1 MKSIMDICYSK
12 EANQYLDVHLPEC
25 DTFPVFLYFHGGGI
39 ERGDKAGG
47 VKVFTEYLTARG
59 IAVVSAN
66 YRMYP
71 TAKYPDFI
79 EDAAA
84 ATAWVFANMKN
95 YGNVTG
101 IYVGGSSA
109 GGYLSQMLC
118 FDRHY
123 LEKHHLAPTDIAGFI
138 HDAGQP
144 TAHFNVLRER
154 GVDSRRVIVDESA
167 PLYHI
172 GADEEYPPM
181 LIIVSDNDMEN
192 RYEQTMLV
200 MSTLKH
206 FGLDGNVKLQVMES
220 THCAYIGKV
229 DEKGV
234 SIFGKLIADYIES
247 IDPIVGCK

>member
-1 MKSIMDICYSK
+1 MKSFTDICYSK
-12 EANQYLDVHLPEC
+12 ESNQYLDVHLPEC
-25 DTFPVFLYFHGGGI
+25 DQFPVFLYFHGGGI
-39 ERGDKAGG
+39 ESGDKAQRLDL
-47 VKVFTEYLTARG
+47 FISHLTAHG

-71 TAKYPDFI
+71 TAKYPEFI
-79 EDAAA
+79 EDAAC
-84 ATAWVFANMKN
+84 ATAWVFANMRN
-95 YGNVTG
+95 YGEVTG

-109 GGYLSQMLC
+109 GGYISQMLC
-118 FDRHY
+118 FDKHY
-123 LEKHHLAPTDIAGFI
+123 LAKHSLAPTDITGFI

-154 GVDSRRVIVDESA
+154 GIDSRRVIVDESA

-172 GADEEYPPM
+172 GVDEKYPPM
-181 LIIVSDNDMEN
+181 LIIVSDNDMKN

-206 FGLDGNVKLQVMES
+206 FGLDENVKLQVMES
-220 THCAYIGKV
+220 THCAYIQKA

-234 SIFGKLIADYIES
+234 SIFGKLVSDFILGE
-247 IDPIVGCK
+247 

>member
-1 MKSIMDICYSK
+1 MKSFTDICYSK

-25 DTFPVFLYFHGGGI
+25 DQFPVFLYFHGGGI
-39 ERGDKAGG
+39 ERGDKAAGRYDAFI
-47 VKVFTEYLTARG
+47 KHMTDKG

-71 TAKYPDFI
+71 NAKYPEFI
-79 EDAAA
+79 EDAAC
-84 ATAWVFANMKN
+84 ATAWVCANMKN
-95 YGNVTG
+95 YGEITA

-118 FDRHY
+118 FDKKY
-123 LEKHHLAPTDIAGFI
+123 LAKHGIAPMDITGFV

-154 GVDSRRVIVDESA
+154 GIDRRRVIIDESA

-172 GADEEYPPM
+172 GVDKEYPPM
-181 LIIVSDNDMEN
+181 LVIVSDNDMKN
-192 RYEQTMLV
+192 RYEQTMLL

-206 FGLDGNVKLQVMES
+206 FELDGNVKLQVMHS
-220 THCAYIGKV
+220 THCAYVGKV
-229 DEKGV
+229 DENGT
-234 SIFGKLIADYIES
+234 SIFGKLVSEFILD
-247 IDPIVGCK
+247 K

>member
-1 MKSIMDICYSK
+1 MKSYTDVCYSK
-12 EANQYLDVHLPEC
+12 EADQYLDVYLPDCER
-25 DTFPVFLYFHGGGI
+25 FPVFLYFHGGGI
-39 ERGDKAGG
+39 ESGDKTKGCEL
-47 VKVFTEYLTARG
+47 FINYLTAKG
-59 IAVVSAN
+59 VAVVSAN

-71 TAKYPDFI
+71 NAKYPEFV
-79 EDAAA
+79 EDAAC

-95 YGNVTG
+95 YGEVTG

-118 FDRHY
+118 FDKKY
-123 LEKHHLAPTDIAGFI
+123 LAKYDISPMDITGFI

-144 TAHFNVLRER
+144 TVHFNVLRER
-154 GVDSRRVIVDESA
+154 GMDTRRVIVDEAA

-181 LIIVSDNDMEN
+181 LIIVSDKDMQN

-220 THCAYIGKV
+220 KHCAYVCKA
-229 DEKGV
+229 DENGD
-234 SIFGKLIADYIES
+234 SIFGKLVADYIES
-247 IDPIVGCK
+247 IDPNRG

>member
-1 MKSIMDICYSK
+1 MKSITDIRYSK

-25 DTFPVFLYFHGGGI
+25 DRFPVFLYFHGGGI
-39 ERGDKAGG
+39 ERGDKAQNYDL
-47 VKVFTEYLTARG
+47 FISHLTAKG

-71 TAKYPDFI
+71 TAKYPEFI
-79 EDAAA
+79 EDAAC

-95 YGNVTG
+95 YGDITG

-118 FDRHY
+118 FDKKY
-123 LEKHHLAPTDIAGFI
+123 LAKHGLAPTDITGFI

-154 GVDSRRVIVDESA
+154 GIDSRRVIVDESA

-172 GADEEYPPM
+172 GVDETYPPM
-181 LIIVSDNDMEN
+181 LVIVSDNDIQN
-192 RYEQTMLV
+192 RYEQTMLL

-206 FGLDGNVKLQVMES
+206 FGLDENVKLQVMES
-220 THCAYIGKV
+220 THCAYVRKA
-229 DEKGV
+229 DDQGV
-234 SIFGKLIADYIES
+234 SIFGNLIADFILGE
-247 IDPIVGCK
+247 